1 MDAADRVAVEAL
13 LGRPV
18 RADFTVVVR
27 DASGAP
33 LVIQNAPLLEDGTP
47 MPTRYWLVSAA
58 ARAAVG
64 RLEARG
70 GVAAAQ
76 RAVDP
81 AAIAASHERY
91 RQERDA
97 ALPAGHAGPAPSGG
111 VGGTR
116 RGVKCLHAHLAWYL
130 AGGRDPV
137 GRWVADQ
144 LPELEGPVA
153 AIDVGTNSVRLL
165 VLDAAGSLLERHMTI
180 TRLGE
185 GLGERGEISEAA
197 LARTTA
203 VLATYRDLAEGDG
216 ALRLRAAATAAVRD
230 AANGEAVLDALGAAL
245 GTRPELL
252 SGEEE
257 GRLAYRGATGA
268 LPAPGG
274 DPWLVIDLGGGSTE
288 LIAGSPPGAPEP
300 IVAAVSLPLGCV
312 RVAEAFLASDP
323 PSPSELDAARRHVR
337 AVLDSALAAEP
348 ALAVPRPLLGVAGT
362 VAALCALHLDR
373 PPEEFAALHGA
384 GLGLDDVHRL
394 VAALAAEPLV
404 ERRARRG
411 LEVARAD
418 VIVGGGIVLEEL
430 MERLG
435 AKAVVHSSHDLLD
448 GLAEGLLTG
457 SGEVR

>member
-1 MDAADRVAVEAL
+1 MDAADRAAVEAL

-33 LVIQNAPLLEDGTP
+33 LVIQNAPLLEDDTP
-47 MPTRYWLVSAA
+47 MPTRYWLVSVA

-76 RAVDP
+76 RALDP
-81 AAIAASHERY
+81 AAIAAAHERY

-97 ALPAGHAGPAPSGG
+97 ALPAGHTGPVPGGG

-116 RGVKCLHAHLAWYL
+116 QGVKCLHAHLAWYL

-137 GRWVADQ
+137 GRWVASQ

-153 AIDVGTNSVRLL
+153 AIDLGTNSVRLL
-165 VLDAAGSLLERHMTI
+165 VLSADGTSLERQMTI

-185 GLGERGEISEAA
+185 GLGERGEIGAAA
-197 LARTTA
+197 LARTAA
-203 VLATYRDLAEGDG
+203 VLARYRDLAEGHG

-230 AANGEAVLDALGAAL
+230 AANGQEVLEALGAAL

-257 GRLAYRGATGA
+257 GRLAYRGATGVLA
-268 LPAPGG
+268 APGG
-274 DPWLVIDLGGGSTE
+274 VPWLVVDLGGGSTE
-288 LIAGSPPGAPEP
+288 LIAGAPAGEPGP
-300 IVAAVSLPLGCV
+300 IAAAVSLPLGCV
-312 RVAEAFLASDP
+312 RVAEAFLSSDP
-323 PSPSELDAARRHVR
+323 PSPSELEAARRHVR
-337 AVLDSALAAEP
+337 AVLAAALAAEP
-348 ALAVPRPLLGVAGT
+348 ALASPRPLLGVAGT

-373 PPEEFAALHGA
+373 PPEEFAALHGTV
-384 GLGLDDVHRL
+384 LGLDDVRHL
-394 VAALAAEPLV
+394 VAALAAEPLAS
-404 ERRARRG
+404 RRARRS
-411 LEVARAD
+411 LEAARAD

-430 MERLG
+430 MVALG

-448 GLAEGLLTG
+448 GLAESLLVRP
-457 SGEVR
+457 GEVR